1 MVLASQLHVVLQLF
15 LQEEHDKQLIENL
28 LNIMQSNGSDYTNTF
43 RALTL
48 NKLSNENLFDTEAFL
63 KWYKLWQK
71 RLERQKESTSS
82 SYELMRKN
90 NPSIIPRNYRVEEA
104 IKAAVSKGDY
114 SVMERLLDILSQPY
128 AYSKKQDEHSTL
140 PTPSSTP
147 YKTFCGT

>member
-90 NPSIIPRNYRVEEA
+90 NPSIIPRNYRV
-104 IKAAVSKGDY
+104 
-114 SVMERLLDILSQPY
+114 
-128 AYSKKQDEHSTL
+128 
-140 PTPSSTP
+140 
-147 YKTFCGT
+147 